1 MITKLKK
8 EFAIFLSV
16 LKLSKNQSMQLAL
29 ASSSAQFFW
38 VCELD
43 GLELVAILRL
53 FEASRNEL
61 TNLCSGQIQNL
72 QATEC

>member
-1 MITKLKK
+1 
-8 EFAIFLSV
+8 
-16 LKLSKNQSMQLAL
+16 MQLAL
-29 ASSSAQFFW
+29 ANSSARFFW